1 MNLSKKIKN
10 LEKRGIISRKPP
22 PIVPFILAFISLG
35 FGIITFRL
43 GIDKIWGHA
52 FFYLAGFS
60 FVFAIFHLIV
70 VKIVEGKYKN
80 KNFLI

>member
-10 LEKRGIISRKPP
+10 LEKRGIISRKPSP
-22 PIVPFILAFISLG
+22 VVPFILAFISLG

-43 GIDKIWGHA
+43 GIDKIWSYG

-60 FVFAIFHLIV
+60 FVFAILHLIV

>member
-10 LEKRGIISRKPP
+10 LEKRGIISRKPN
-22 PIVPFILAFISLG
+22 PIIPFVLAFVSLG

-43 GIDKIWGHA
+43 GMDKIGGYA

-60 FVFAIFHLIV
+60 FVFAILHLIV
-70 VKIVEGKYKN
+70 VKILEGKYKN
-80 KNFLI
+80 KSFLI

>member
-22 PIVPFILAFISLG
+22 PVIPFILSFIIFI
-35 FGIITFRL
+35 FGIITFYF
-43 GIDKIWGHA
+43 GIDKIWSYA

-60 FVFAIFHLIV
+60 FVFAILHLIV
-70 VKIVEGKYKN
+70 VKIVEKD
-80 KNFLI
+80 